1 MYTHVHIQVRL
12 QKLKYILLLQQIS
25 LELKDNWSKI
35 LVLKW
40 MIANYLGLFV
50 FLSSDIQYED
60 AVDEN
65 ISL

>member
-1 MYTHVHIQVRL
+1 MQVRL

-35 LVLKW
+35 LALKW

-50 FLSSDIQYED
+50 LLSSYIQYQD